1 MEQATT
7 DTMTAGAPS
16 SSARGS
22 LQDPARRSTALVA
35 RAAQRGVTLVEV
47 LIVVAI
53 MAMLAGGVAFALLPK
68 FGKAQEDTAKQG
80 ALEIRK
86 VVQAYQL
93 DKGNECPT
101 PGQLKK
107 EGYLDRAGTSN
118 DPWGSPYAI
127 KCEENEIYV
136 SSAGKDKKRGTQD
149 DIQVPAAG
157 QDDEE

>member
-1 MEQATT
+1 MNQQEPVEANGKRLLR
-7 DTMTAGAPS
+7 A
-16 SSARGS
+16 SAS
-22 LQDPARRSTALVA
+22 
-35 RAAQRGVTLVEV
+35 RGVTLVEV

-68 FGKAQEDTAKQG
+68 FGKAQEDTARQG

-93 DKGNECPT
+93 DKPGECPT

-118 DPWGSPYAI
+118 DPWGGAYTI
-127 KCEENEIYV
+127 KCDDNEIYV
-136 SSAGKDKKRGTQD
+136 SSAGKDKKRGTPD

-157 QDDEE
+157 NDEEE